1 MAVMEQP
8 VEAGA
13 TTGSPNISPHSPTDR
28 FEVMSRLPRS
38 KRLETSWK
46 KQVRRV
52 GVERQIPEFVEDQ
65 QLGLCIERQ
74 ALFEAALLMR
84 LGEGG
89 DQGRG
94 GNEQHRVSFAD
105 GFAAERNGQ
114 RRLAHTGWT
123 EQQQRV
129 AVRSSDRPPDHES
142 ARDRARAGLRSRSR

>member
-1 MAVMEQP
+1 M
-8 VEAGA
+8 
-13 TTGSPNISPHSPTDR
+13 
-28 FEVMSRLPRS
+28 
-38 KRLETSWK
+38 
-46 KQVRRV
+46 RRV
-52 GVERQIPEFVEDQ
+52 GVERQIPEFVDDQ

-74 ALFEAALLMR
+74 ALFEAALLMS

-94 GNEQHRVSFAD
+94 GDEQHRVSFAD

-129 AVRSSDRPPDHES
+129 AVRDPATDRQITNLP
-142 ARDRARAGLRSRSR
+142 RDRARAGLRSRSR